1 MNRRSL
7 FYLVMASATLA
18 IAFLYTQTRL
28 ANRLPAVSAPSTG
41 ETAQALPSLVIRD
54 GKPVGGPLTLRANKG
69 DSLKVL
75 VQSNTTGEIHV
86 HGLELTFPVQAGQS
100 SAIELPTTQTGAFE
114 IELHPGDVPLGAL
127 EVHPN

>member
-18 IAFLYTQTRL
+18 IAFLYTQARL
-28 ANRLPAVSAPSTG
+28 SHPLPATPSTATG
-41 ETAQALPSLVIRD
+41 ETAQALPSLLIQD
-54 GKPVGGPLTLRANKG
+54 GKPLGGPLTLQVKKG

-75 VQSNTTGEIHV
+75 VQSDSTGEIHV

-114 IELHPGDVPLGAL
+114 IELHPGDVPLGTL